1 MVDQQIDLIPGT
13 DIVQFGTKTYGFV
26 VERYEWSSELELNN
40 FTVSIRVG
48 CSRGTTGNCYLFHAD
63 GLIEQW
69 REFADA
75 FGNCGYETIESF
87 EIKGFQLTSSVL
99 GMLEPALATKRIKTL
114 SFGHNQL
121 GSEGYLLLASYLE
134 KRSHLEK
141 LEVVGNALDDEDAA
155 TRFAASIKKHQ
166 TLRVIKLEDCGLGVI
181 SARLFATL
189 FSSFKNLTVV
199 DLRSNDIGSTGVN
212 VICDYIIL
220 YQHMKANVEQLIL
233 RNNEINDGDAVQFA
247 KALGTNNT
255 LRKLNL
261 QGTDITAV
269 GEETFMK
276 AVFDATSMETV
287 LSSNHTCRVETRK
300 NQETAIYISN
310 TLDILQLI
318 NKHSNAEKNK
328 NPKIAEFERRER
340 ERDLGQMKKRSV
352 AKVGATSTIPNATN
366 ASANAVPRM
375 GHPEMDVEQN
385 LPPLPSM
392 FPRHVSYAN
401 WRNKGHSRTYA
412 KAIVQF
418 QKNMQEVVE
427 ALSLP
432 SDLACRKT
440 PLPFL
445 TRNGEAGGPLEI
457 TFHISSDS
465 RSGQCYLLHDEGL
478 CPQWKLFA
486 DALGRFG
493 DGFGEP
499 SVILKFDHIQM
510 TMSVMMDI
518 LWVAFESKVVE
529 SLTLKSNELGPD
541 EIGSLAS
548 FIERAYVKKLQINGS
563 NIDNA
568 ESASHLSRAIAKNGN
583 ISVFNVEDC
592 GIGRNSGVLSAIANV
607 MKCVSKV
614 FLSRN
619 DIGSDGAKIIADML
633 ADNMMVMELYL
644 NNNEL
649 EDEDMRLFANALRTN
664 TNLRKLYLNKC
675 DGSGLGKRAL
685 AKALFDRTSLVT
697 AFNSNH
703 YCRVFID
710 DGHCIE

>member
-1 MVDQQIDLIPGT
+1 
-13 DIVQFGTKTYGFV
+13 
-26 VERYEWSSELELNN
+26 
-40 FTVSIRVG
+40 
-48 CSRGTTGNCYLFHAD
+48 
-63 GLIEQW
+63 
-69 REFADA
+69 
-75 FGNCGYETIESF
+75 
-87 EIKGFQLTSSVL
+87 
-99 GMLEPALATKRIKTL
+99 
-114 SFGHNQL
+114 
-121 GSEGYLLLASYLE
+121 
-134 KRSHLEK
+134 
-141 LEVVGNALDDEDAA
+141 
-155 TRFAASIKKHQ
+155 
-166 TLRVIKLEDCGLGVI
+166 
-181 SARLFATL
+181 
-189 FSSFKNLTVV
+189 
-199 DLRSNDIGSTGVN
+199 
-212 VICDYIIL
+212 
-220 YQHMKANVEQLIL
+220 
-233 RNNEINDGDAVQFA
+233 
-247 KALGTNNT
+247 
-255 LRKLNL
+255 
-261 QGTDITAV
+261 
-269 GEETFMK
+269 
-276 AVFDATSMETV
+276 
-287 LSSNHTCRVETRK
+287 
-300 NQETAIYISN
+300 
-310 TLDILQLI
+310 
-318 NKHSNAEKNK
+318 
-328 NPKIAEFERRER
+328 
-340 ERDLGQMKKRSV
+340 
-352 AKVGATSTIPNATN
+352 
-366 ASANAVPRM
+366 M

-392 FPRHVSYAN
+392 FPTHVSYAN

-432 SDLACRKT
+432 SDLACRMT

-486 DALGRFG
+486 DVLGRFG

-633 ADNMMVMELYL
+633 ADNMMEKELYL

-649 EDEDMRLFANALRTN
+649 EDKDMRLFANALRTN

-710 DGHCIE
+710 DGHCVDRLNDGKTPADNRFSKLKRFVYKEGDGSLNTACLDNVPTEFSSVALSIVLKCSNGKKKQLNSIFELLTKRPELLAYGSGGRLPKKFRKRKRVIGSKKKKKKQAKVIQNEYS